1 MLWVVFSLFIIIIII
16 IIIILVIIV
25 IIVIVIITIII
36 VIITIIIINIIIII
50 VIIVI
55 IIINLR
61 RICYKF
67 QAVVTAS
74 STSSG
79 AAVTAGQVAR
89 KSSRPKSCRPEPES
103 CCPKFAV
110 MSPEILS
117 HVARNPKTFRPKFY
131 LVSNLEK
138 K

>member
-16 IIIILVIIV
+16 ILVIIV
-25 IIVIVIITIII
+25 IIII

-55 IIINLR
+55 IIIILR

-74 STSSG
+74 SE
-79 AAVTAGQVAR
+79 

-103 CCPKFAV
+103 CCPKFPV

-117 HVARNPKTFRPKFY
+117 HVARNPKTCRPKFY
-131 LVSNLEK
+131 RVFNLEEK
-138 K
+138 

>member
-1 MLWVVFSLFIIIIII
+1 MLGVIFSLFIIIISITI

-25 IIVIVIITIII
+25 IIII

-55 IIINLR
+55 IIIILR

-79 AAVTAGQVAR
+79 AAVTGQVTR

-103 CCPKFAV
+103 CCPKFTV

-117 HVARNPKTFRPKFY
+117 HVARNPKTCRPKFY
-131 LVSNLEK
+131 LVFNLEK

>member
-16 IIIILVIIV
+16 VILVIIV
-25 IIVIVIITIII
+25 ILFIIVIIII

-55 IIINLR
+55 IVIILR

-79 AAVTAGQVAR
+79 AAVTGQVTR

-103 CCPKFAV
+103 CCPKSV
-110 MSPEILS
+110 LTSS
-117 HVARNPKTFRPKFY
+117 H
-131 LVSNLEK
+131 LGSNAA
-138 K
+138 

>member
-16 IIIILVIIV
+16 ILVIIV
-25 IIVIVIITIII
+25 IIII

-50 VIIVI
+50 IVIIVI
-55 IIINLR
+55 IITILR

-79 AAVTAGQVAR
+79 AAVTGQVAQ

-103 CCPKFAV
+103 CCPKFTV
-110 MSPEILS
+110 MSPEILR
-117 HVARNPKTFRPKFY
+117 HVARNFI
-131 LVSNLEK
+131 
-138 K
+138 

>member
-1 MLWVVFSLFIIIIII
+1 MLWVVFSLFIIVIIII
-16 IIIILVIIV
+16 IIVILVIIV
-25 IIVIVIITIII
+25 IIII

-55 IIINLR
+55 IIIILR

-79 AAVTAGQVAR
+79 AAVTGQVTR

-117 HVARNPKTFRPKFY
+117 HVARNPKTCSPKFY
-131 LVSNLEK
+131 LVFNLEEK
-138 K
+138 